1 MNVTA
6 ASELEVCS
14 EDVHEAVLDLSER
27 LVYYGLVFLIFL
39 LSFKLLSIRL
49 LYDSFCIF
57 LLLSDDT
64 IGDRESFLWRLNFL
78 DFIRLVFF
86 LENF

>member
-78 DFIRLVFF
+78 DFIQLVFF